1 MLQFSS
7 AAQIEIDRTQEFF
20 CAENLFRSL
29 NDLLRVKEI
38 PVKGLL
44 ICALASSFSPGLRTP
59 LQPGI
64 RRQRPGRKSGKPM
77 KNRAFCECR

>member
-44 ICALASSFSPGLRTP
+44 ICALASSFSPGCA
-59 LQPGI
+59 
-64 RRQRPGRKSGKPM
+64 RRYNQESADSAQFA
-77 KNRAFCECR
+77 NRANL

>member
-7 AAQIEIDRTQEFF
+7 AAQIEIDRKQEFF

-38 PVKGLL
+38 PVKESLNL
-44 ICALASSFSPGLRTP
+44 CALF
-59 LQPGI
+59 GI
-64 RRQRPGRKSGKPM
+64 
-77 KNRAFCECR
+77 